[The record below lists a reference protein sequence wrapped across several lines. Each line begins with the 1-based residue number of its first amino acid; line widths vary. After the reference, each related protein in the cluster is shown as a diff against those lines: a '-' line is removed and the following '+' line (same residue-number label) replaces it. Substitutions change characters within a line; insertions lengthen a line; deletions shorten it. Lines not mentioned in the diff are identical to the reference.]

1 MVRTR
6 INRLNV
12 RRNRTVVFCPFQT
25 KNHSEWL
32 GFSYNKTYILYKLL
46 SNITTIFKIKN

>member
-32 GFSYNKTYILYKLL
+32 FFEYTVVTMHSEKRL
-46 SNITTIFKIKN
+46 

>member
-12 RRNRTVVFCPFQT
+12 RRNRTVVFCPFRT
-25 KNHSEWL
+25 KNRSDWL
-32 GFSYNKTYILYKLL
+32 GFSNKI
-46 SNITTIFKIKN
+46 SNFALGNNKITD

>member
-32 GFSYNKTYILYKLL
+32 GFQIKIEWL
-46 SNITTIFKIKN
+46 SNQ